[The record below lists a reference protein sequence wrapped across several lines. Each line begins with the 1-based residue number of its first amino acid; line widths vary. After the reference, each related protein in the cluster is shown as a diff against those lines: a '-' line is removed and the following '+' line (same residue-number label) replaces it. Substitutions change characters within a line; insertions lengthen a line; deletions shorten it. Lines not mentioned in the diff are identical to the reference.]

1 MTEHDFMPI
10 DGWDHI
16 EIWVGNAKQAA
27 YFYENAFGFSRT
39 SYAGPETG
47 LREE

>member
-1 MTEHDFMPI
+1 MSDHDFMPI

-27 YFYENAFGFSRT
+27 YFFENAYRLHAHGVRG
-39 SYAGPETG
+39 AGDGYP
-47 LREE
+47 